1 MGKKKLKVVYLFIL
15 FSFILSGC
23 TNLQYVNN
31 YSTSS
36 LESIQKFEEL
46 NSSFNQSCLDKCE
59 ERKIEALTIAQ
70 EECSCKENEKADS
83 ITLLIYY
90 AVRGYFDGL
99 TNLSNGD
106 LTNYQMDTLNNALTD
121 GQFGDVKFDKTQVDA
136 CSNIVKIILKSGTD
150 HYRGKKI
157 KAYVK
162 EANFPIKV
170 LINFLDFNLS
180 ENLYAKLDVQKERI
194 TSSCFDITK
203 NNKYTIAEKRDVVE
217 NYYKQLAS
225 IEAKQKELLTYS
237 KALKIIAIGHQNLSD
252 NIDKLKE
259 DDIKQELTQYA
270 SKIKDII
277 AEYNKI
283 KH

>member
-157 KAYVK
+157 KAYV
-162 EANFPIKV
+162 
-170 LINFLDFNLS
+170 
-180 ENLYAKLDVQKERI
+180 
-194 TSSCFDITK
+194 
-203 NNKYTIAEKRDVVE
+203 
-217 NYYKQLAS
+217 
-225 IEAKQKELLTYS
+225 
-237 KALKIIAIGHQNLSD
+237 
-252 NIDKLKE
+252 
-259 DDIKQELTQYA
+259 
-270 SKIKDII
+270 
-277 AEYNKI
+277 
-283 KH
+283 